1 MEESGSASMPS
12 PEVQFAWESR
22 SMSSTRCPRRASA
35 WERFMAVV
43 VFPTPPF
50 WFAMAI
56 TFTSRK
62 DGEKFRFS
70 NVKLRFRKFR
80 KNQ

>member
-1 MEESGSASMPS
+1 
-12 PEVQFAWESR
+12 
-22 SMSSTRCPRRASA
+22 
-35 WERFMAVV
+35 
-43 VFPTPPF
+43 
-50 WFAMAI
+50 MAI

-70 NVKLRFRKFR
+70 NVKFRFRKFR